1 MPRRTYP
8 FLEGGTY
15 HLYNRGHNRQTIFRN
30 DSDYRTFLQG
40 LRTYLS
46 LVPADATQAAGA
58 TLLAYCLMPNH
69 FHLIVQPHDESLSG
83 RMQRLL
89 ISFAKT
95 LNAKYGRVG
104 SLFQGQFQ
112 AVRVEAD
119 EQLIQLST
127 YVHRNPVEAG
137 LVRRPGDWEYSS
149 CREYL
154 GARPGTLPDPGLV
167 LDLCGGSRAYRR
179 LLEAKADPAAAGLEH
194 LTLEE

>member
-8 FLEGGTY
+8 FQPGGTY
-15 HLYNRGHNRQTIFRN
+15 HLYNRGHNRQVVFRS

-40 LRTYLS
+40 LRTYLD
-46 LVPADATQAAGA
+46 VAPAQAGRASGVI
-58 TLLAYCLMPNH
+58 LLAYCLMPNH
-69 FHLIVQPHDESLSG
+69 FHLIVQPQDEVLSA

-95 LNAKYGRVG
+95 QNAKYGRVG
-104 SLFQGQFQ
+104 ALFQGQFQ
-112 AVRVEAD
+112 AVGVEA
-119 EQLIQLST
+119 EAHLIHLSV

-137 LVRRPGDWEYSS
+137 LVRRAPDWEYSS

-167 LDLCGGSRAYRR
+167 LDLCGGRRAYRR
-179 LLEAKADPAAAGLEH
+179 LVEAPGEPSAEGIQPLI
-194 LTLEE
+194 LEE